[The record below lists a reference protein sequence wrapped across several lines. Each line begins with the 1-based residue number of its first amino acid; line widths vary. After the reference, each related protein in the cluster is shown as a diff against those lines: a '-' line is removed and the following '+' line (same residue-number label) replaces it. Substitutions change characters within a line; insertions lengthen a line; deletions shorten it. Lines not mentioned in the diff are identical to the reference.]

1 MRTFLLRIMLIFLT
15 SYLLGVTAAAQ
26 DGNAILAKVDST
38 ANAFRD
44 MTAVEKMTLMDK
56 DGSRKERDVKIY
68 QKGRELRLVRFLSP
82 ADVRGVGFLRLA
94 EDRLYLYLPAFRK
107 VRRIASSVKNE
118 NFMGTDFSYEDMSR
132 NEYGKDYTAR
142 LIETRENQYV
152 LELTPL
158 PGADVT
164 YGRLVIFVDT
174 SNYVVRKVEYY
185 NTAGKRQKI
194 LTIDNVERIDGYW
207 FGRRM
212 EMQNIKDK
220 HHTVL
225 ELSEIRF
232 DQDLP
237 KSVFSERNLK
247 RPER

>member
-1 MRTFLLRIMLIFLT
+1 MKSSLLKIMLTLLLP
-15 SYLLGVTAAAQ
+15 YLFIATVAAQ
-26 DGNAILAKVDST
+26 DGGAILAKADST

-44 MTAVEKMTLMDK
+44 MTAVEKMTLVDK
-56 DGSRKERDVKIY
+56 DGSQKEREVKIY
-68 QKGRELRLVRFLSP
+68 QKGSDRRLVRFLSP

-107 VRRIASSVKNE
+107 VRRIASSIKNE

-132 NEYGKDYTAR
+132 NEYGKDYKAR
-142 LIETRENQYV
+142 LIETRENQFV

-158 PGADVT
+158 PGADVP
-164 YGRLVIFVDT
+164 YGRLVVFVDT

-185 NTAGKRQKI
+185 NAAGKRQKI
-194 LTIDNVERIDGYW
+194 LTIDNVDRIDGYW

-220 HHTVL
+220 HRTVL
-225 ELSEIRF
+225 ELSEIKF
-232 DQDLP
+232 DQNLP
-237 KSVFSERNLK
+237 GSLFSERNLK

>member
-1 MRTFLLRIMLIFLT
+1 MRTLLLRIMLIFLT
-15 SYLLGVTAAAQ
+15 SYLLGITAAAQ
-26 DGNAILAKVDST
+26 DGGAILAKVDSI

-44 MTAVEKMTLMDK
+44 MTAVEKMTLIDK
-56 DGSRKERDVKIY
+56 DGSPKERGVKIY
-68 QKGRELRLVRFLSP
+68 QKGNELRLVRFLSP

-132 NEYGKDYTAR
+132 NEYAKDYAAR
-142 LIETRENQYV
+142 LIETRETQYV

-158 PGADVT
+158 PGADVP

-185 NTAGKRQKI
+185 NTAGKLQKI
-194 LTIDNVERIDGYW
+194 LTIDNIERIDGYW
-207 FGRRM
+207 FGKRM
-212 EMQNIKDK
+212 EMENIKDK
-220 HHTVL
+220 HRTIL
-225 ELSEIRF
+225 ELSEIKF
-232 DQDLP
+232 DQNLP
-237 KSVFSERNLK
+237 GSLFSERNLK